1 MLRDPL
7 HERKNLNHINSV
19 RPELRRR
26 TLRGFFQQPA
36 RNGITVYISTY
47 AGLKQGPILHG
58 SFAGALGAPPLSP
71 EIREFL
77 KQVRKRPQD
86 FRQLLL
92 TITFHPAPAMSITFV
107 KQRFTFGKLTKYL
120 SDEILVSEAS
130 EAEIID
136 NLKRIRDEFKKRDDR
151 FGQQI
156 EAELQLRNEMTKT
169 TGELITSQILKTNGN
184 LAQNKT
190 LTSFL
195 LEALRTKA
203 TYDLPGI
210 GLSFAL
216 RMLPPKLV
224 ERIRN
229 SEASEAHF
237 TILAR
242 LLRRYAEEQQKK

>member
-1 MLRDPL
+1 M
-7 HERKNLNHINSV
+7 
-19 RPELRRR
+19 
-26 TLRGFFQQPA
+26 
-36 RNGITVYISTY
+36 YISAY
-47 AGLKQGPILHG
+47 AGLKQSPVLHG

-92 TITFHPAPAMSITFV
+92 TVTFHPLPAMSITFV
-107 KQRFTFGKLTKYL
+107 KQRFTFGKRTRYL
-120 SDEILVSEAS
+120 SDEILFSGAS

-136 NLKRIRDEFKKRDDR
+136 KLKRICDEFKKQDAR
-151 FGQQI
+151 FGRQI
-156 EAELQLRNEMTKT
+156 EAELALRNEMTKT
-169 TGELITSQILKTNGN
+169 TGELITSQLLKTKGN

-195 LEALRTKA
+195 LEALRAKA

-210 GLSFAL
+210 GSSFAL

-237 TILAR
+237 TNLAR
-242 LLRRYAEEQQKK
+242 LLRRYAEEQPKR